1 MGTGPDTDRSH
12 FQFHVACT
20 ELRWAL
26 DVSSPSPHMSLS
38 RCTCDFQE
46 SRMDQVKDFSLQ
58 SFRNHFSILSKLCPP
73 EGVGTCVI
81 DLGSFQKELVGVSFS
96 SLGSFHLF

>member
-1 MGTGPDTDRSH
+1 
-12 FQFHVACT
+12 
-20 ELRWAL
+20 
-26 DVSSPSPHMSLS
+26 
-38 RCTCDFQE
+38 
-46 SRMDQVKDFSLQ
+46 MDQVKDFSLE